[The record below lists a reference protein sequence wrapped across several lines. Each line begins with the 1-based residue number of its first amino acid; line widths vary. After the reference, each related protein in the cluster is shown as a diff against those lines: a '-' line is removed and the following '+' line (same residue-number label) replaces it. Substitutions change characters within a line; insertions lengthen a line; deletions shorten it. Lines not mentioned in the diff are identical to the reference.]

1 MRRGVEAVFQLLIG
15 VFTAIL
21 VVTVAY
27 HVLGAVQLNRCH
39 EKWHN
44 SAVQLAN
51 ALADAARSSGA
62 SDFIQLTGKCGRAS
76 YVEYKLIEHSNDPRI
91 CNRICHKP
99 VNTCYDIR
107 YRAIAIIKGKE
118 TELDRGYYCAD
129 ISPYTYYQMSNSDD
143 DSLCSTGSPTLEY
156 QNITDVLID
165 SSGNGITVKVPV
177 ANVYVRS
184 QGYGDNKKVF
194 VCAQGVD

>member
-39 EKWHN
+39 EKWQN

-62 SDFIQLTGKCGRAS
+62 SNFIQLTGKCGGAS
-76 YVEYKLIEHSNDPRI
+76 YVEYTLIEHSKDPQI

-99 VNTCYDIR
+99 VSTCYDMRGNRAGSWVLLCR
-107 YRAIAIIKGKE
+107 YLALHVLPDEQFHRPGPLQHGAGRWIFTRFDVPEHNG
-118 TELDRGYYCAD
+118 CA
-129 ISPYTYYQMSNSDD
+129 N
-143 DSLCSTGSPTLEY
+143 
-156 QNITDVLID
+156 
-165 SSGNGITVKVPV
+165 
-177 ANVYVRS
+177 
-184 QGYGDNKKVF
+184 
-194 VCAQGVD
+194 